1 MGGPCCEHRVLVRT
15 MRFRDVL
22 CEYWRMVWARPPLRE
37 EEYSGPLV
45 CRRCGL
51 VMPETGGDGGR
62 SV

>member
-1 MGGPCCEHRVLVRT
+1 MGGPWCGHRVLVRT

-22 CEYWRMVWARPPLRE
+22 REYWRMLCGRPPLRE
-37 EEYSGPLV
+37 EEYSGRLV
-45 CRRCGL
+45 CRRCQR